1 MILEEIWPYIILLIN
16 IVVIVYIIKKW
27 ISTYNKFHY
36 WYERA
41 KETFSDI
48 EVVMQ
53 ERIDKIHALAQIVKK
68 YDIHEYKVLKDVIES
83 RTGWSKDLPLNERV
97 KAASEV
103 ENNFFKLQAVFEK
116 YPNLKAD
123 ALHHSLLNKGSRVEY
138 RLRKARTLYNNVV
151 RKYNYRTKK
160 FPRSIVAKF
169 HGFEPLEYLVFEER
183 DIYKPK
189 EIFEDKY
196 AAV

>member
-1 MILEEIWPYIILLIN
+1 MIIEDIWIYILIA
-16 IVVIVYIIKKW
+16 VAVIVFLYIVKKW
-27 ISTYNKFHY
+27 ITTYNKFHY
-36 WYERA
+36 WFERA
-41 KETFSDI
+41 QEVFSGI

-68 YDIHEYKVLKDVIES
+68 YDIHEYKALKDVIEA

-116 YPNLKAD
+116 YPDLKAD
-123 ALHHSLLNKGSRVEY
+123 ALHHKLLSKGSHMESS
-138 RLRKARTLYNNVV
+138 LRRARMKYNKVV

-160 FPRSIVAKF
+160 FPRSIVAKI
-169 HGFEPLEYLVFEER
+169 HGFKPLEYLVFEEKTP
-183 DIYKPK
+183 YEPK
-189 EIFEDKY
+189 EILND
-196 AAV
+196 

>member
-1 MILEEIWPYIILLIN
+1 MDIYEILPYVIAAIIAIIILY
-16 IVVIVYIIKKW
+16 VIKKW
-27 ISTYNKFHY
+27 VTTYNKFHY

-41 KETFSDI
+41 KEAFSDI

-53 ERIDKIHALAQIVKK
+53 ERIDKLHALAQIVKK
-68 YDIHEYKVLKDVIES
+68 YDIHEYKALKDVIEA
-83 RTGWSKDLPLNERV
+83 RTGWSKDLDFNERV

-123 ALHHSLLNKGSRVEY
+123 ALHHNLLSKNSRVESK
-138 RLRKARTLYNNVV
+138 LRKARTKYNNVV

-160 FPRSIVAKF
+160 FPRSVVAKA
-169 HGFEPLEYLVFEER
+169 HGFEPLEYLVFDER
-183 DIYKPK
+183 ETYKPK
-189 EIFEDKY
+189 EIFDE
-196 AAV
+196 

>member
-1 MILEEIWPYIILLIN
+1 MILNDIWLYIVLII
-16 IVVIVYIIKKW
+16 IVVVILYIIKLW
-27 ISTYNKFHY
+27 VTTYNKFHY

-68 YDIHEYKVLKDVIES
+68 YDIHEYKTLKDVIEA

-123 ALHHSLLNKGSRVEY
+123 ALHQRLLSKGSHVES
-138 RLRKARTLYNNVV
+138 RLRRARTKYNNVV

-160 FPRSIVAKF
+160 FPRSIVART
-169 HGFEPLEYLVFEER
+169 HGFEPLEYLVFEESES
-183 DIYKPK
+183 YKPK
-189 EIFEDKY
+189 EIFED
-196 AAV
+196 

>member
-1 MILEEIWPYIILLIN
+1 MIIEEIWPYIILIIAIILL
-16 IVVIVYIIKKW
+16 VYIIKKW

-41 KETFSDI
+41 KETFSGI

-68 YDIHEYKVLKDVIES
+68 YDIHEYKALKDTIETRS
-83 RTGWSKDLPLNERV
+83 QWSKDLPLNERV

-116 YPNLKAD
+116 YPDLKSD
-123 ALHHSLLNKGSRVEY
+123 ALHQNLLSKSSRVES
-138 RLRKARTLYNNVV
+138 RLRRSREKYNKVV

-160 FPRSIVAKF
+160 FPRSIVAKT
-169 HGFEPLEYLVFEER
+169 HGFKPLEYLVFEER
-183 DIYKPK
+183 MPYEPK
-189 EIFEDKY
+189 EILDG
-196 AAV
+196 

>member
-1 MILEEIWPYIILLIN
+1 MDIYEILPYVIAAIIAIIILY
-16 IVVIVYIIKKW
+16 VIKKW
-27 ISTYNKFHY
+27 VTTYNKFHY
-36 WYERA
+36 WSERA

-53 ERIDKIHALAQIVKK
+53 ERIDKLHALAQIVKK
-68 YDIHEYKVLKDVIES
+68 YDIHEYKALKDVIEA
-83 RTGWSKDLPLNERV
+83 RTGWSKDLDFNERV

-123 ALHHSLLNKGSRVEY
+123 ALHQDLLSKNSRVES
-138 RLRKARTLYNNVV
+138 RLRKARTKYNNVV

-160 FPRSIVAKF
+160 FPRSVVAKT
-169 HGFEPLEYLVFEER
+169 HGFKPLEYLVFEER
-183 DIYKPK
+183 ETYKPK
-189 EIFEDKY
+189 EIFDE
-196 AAV
+196 

>member
-1 MILEEIWPYIILLIN
+1 MILEEIWPYIILVLA
-16 IVVIVYIIKKW
+16 IVVILYIIKKW

-53 ERIDKIHALAQIVKK
+53 ERIDKIHALAQMVKK
-68 YDIHEYKVLKDVIES
+68 YDIHEYKTLKDVIES

-116 YPNLKAD
+116 YPDLKAD
-123 ALHHSLLNKGSRVEY
+123 ALHQKLLSKGSHVES
-138 RLRKARTLYNNVV
+138 RLRKARTKYNNVV
-151 RKYNYRTKK
+151 RKYNTRCKR
-160 FPRSIVAKF
+160 FPRSIVAKM
-169 HGFEPLEYLVFEER
+169 HGFELLEYLTFEER
-183 DIYKPK
+183 ETYKPK
-189 EIFEDKY
+189 EIFED
-196 AAV
+196 

>member
-1 MILEEIWPYIILLIN
+1 MILEEILPYVVLLILI
-16 IVVIVYIIKKW
+16 IVVLYIIKKW

-41 KETFSDI
+41 QETFSDI

-68 YDIHEYKVLKDVIES
+68 YDIHEYKALKDVIEARS
-83 RTGWSKDLPLNERV
+83 AWSKDLPLNERV

-116 YPNLKAD
+116 YPDLKAD
-123 ALHHSLLNKGSRVEY
+123 ALHQKLLSKGSRVES
-138 RLRKARTLYNNVV
+138 RLRKARTKYNNVV
-151 RKYNYRTKK
+151 RKYNTRCKR
-160 FPRSIVAKF
+160 FPRSVVAKM
-169 HGFEPLEYLVFEER
+169 HGFKLLEYLAFEER
-183 DIYKPK
+183 LPYEAKK
-189 EIFEDKY
+189 IFDD
-196 AAV
+196 

>member
-1 MILEEIWPYIILLIN
+1 M
-16 IVVIVYIIKKW
+16 VKKW

-53 ERIDKIHALAQIVKK
+53 ERIDKIHALAQMIKK
-68 YDIHEYKVLKDVIES
+68 YDIHEYKALKDVIEARS
-83 RTGWSKDLPLNERV
+83 GWSKDLPLNERV

-123 ALHHSLLNKGSRVEY
+123 ALHHRLLSSGSRVES
-138 RLRKARTLYNNVV
+138 RLRNARTKYNNVV
-151 RKYNYRTKK
+151 RKYNTRCKR
-160 FPRSIVAKF
+160 FPRNIVAKM
-169 HGFEPLEYLVFEER
+169 HGFKPLDYLVFEER
-183 DIYKPK
+183 ESYQPK
-189 EIFEDKY
+189 EIFED
-196 AAV
+196 